1 MCHYNSRLV
10 FFYPIFEGHFFLF
23 TWKIF
28 SKFVAFSQYMN
39 FFAPQIFRT
48 SYSPAAQVRSNQ
60 PLTFATKYCVVVC
73 NYMGYNLVITT
84 PFSALFFYTFSPFFL
99 FVSCVEILCTIWFL
113 TFFVTKLFLH
123 QIVVFYIQIRATLK
137 YLKVSRPGAIDKF
150 SNVNSYILRRPQC
163 FAWHYIGQKLGG
175 DFAKFCGL
183 LRIYELIAVWNFNG
197 TSMEWYLLFCL
208 SVLICWG
215 PVRYNYSMRCVS

>member
-84 PFSALFFYTFSPFFL
+84 PFSALFLHLFSLLPTCFVCRNIVYYLISYFFCYKTVPTPNSCILYTDQSN
-99 FVSCVEILCTIWFL
+99 TK
-113 TFFVTKLFLH
+113 TFESK
-123 QIVVFYIQIRATLK
+123 
-137 YLKVSRPGAIDKF
+137 
-150 SNVNSYILRRPQC
+150 
-163 FAWHYIGQKLGG
+163 
-175 DFAKFCGL
+175 
-183 LRIYELIAVWNFNG
+183 
-197 TSMEWYLLFCL
+197 
-208 SVLICWG
+208 
-215 PVRYNYSMRCVS
+215 

>member
-84 PFSALFFYTFSPFFL
+84 PFSALFLHLFSLHPTC
-99 FVSCVEILCTIWFL
+99 FVCRNIVYYLISFFL
-113 TFFVTKLFLH
+113 TFLLQICFYTK
-123 QIVVFYIQIRATLK
+123 
-137 YLKVSRPGAIDKF
+137 
-150 SNVNSYILRRPQC
+150 
-163 FAWHYIGQKLGG
+163 
-175 DFAKFCGL
+175 
-183 LRIYELIAVWNFNG
+183 
-197 TSMEWYLLFCL
+197 
-208 SVLICWG
+208 
-215 PVRYNYSMRCVS
+215 